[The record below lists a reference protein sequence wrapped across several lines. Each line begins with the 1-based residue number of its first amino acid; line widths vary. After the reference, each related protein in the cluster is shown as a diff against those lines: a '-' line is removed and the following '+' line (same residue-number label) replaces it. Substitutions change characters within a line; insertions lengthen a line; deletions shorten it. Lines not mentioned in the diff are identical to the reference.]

1 MITYKKRLNT
11 LVNDMLSKQNI
22 SESDAKEL
30 LSYNEEQAK
39 EFYHRPIEQENKEPV
54 RKYRDGEFV
63 GYKFYK

>member
-1 MITYKKRLNT
+1 MTTYKKRLNT
-11 LVNDMLSKQNI
+11 LVTDMLSKQNI

-39 EFYHRPIEQENKEPV
+39 EFYHRPIEQEDKELV

-63 GYKFYK
+63 GYKF